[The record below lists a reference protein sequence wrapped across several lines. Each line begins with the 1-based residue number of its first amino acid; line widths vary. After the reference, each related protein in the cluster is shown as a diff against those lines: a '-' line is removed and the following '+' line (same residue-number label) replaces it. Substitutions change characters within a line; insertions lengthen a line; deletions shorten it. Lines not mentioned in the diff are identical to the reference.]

1 MFEQTKALCQHFLD
15 VGIPS
20 FDLIVYKDGECILR
34 HMGGYADPDKKIPM
48 RGNEKHHIYS
58 CSKVITCVAAMQ
70 LWEKGL
76 FSLDDD
82 LADYLPAFREMTV
95 KTENGIEK
103 AKNPIKIHQL
113 FEMTSG
119 MTYNIETPELLEY
132 YEACDHRCPTV
143 ETVNVMAKTP
153 LAFEPGTGW
162 RYSLSHDVL
171 AALVEVLSGKK
182 FELYVKEHIF
192 DPLGMVHSDFLH
204 PMEDWEGFARLYHY
218 NAETGEFEPRWKNNY
233 RPGREYAS
241 GGAGCVSTVEDYIKF
256 LEALRIGDVILKK
269 ETIAMMAKD
278 RLTEQQREMYTYDKV
293 ANGYGLGLRTP
304 YMDPEWT
311 DFGWGGAGGA
321 YASVDPVNNITLYYA
336 QNVLKS
342 PVRPLRPWLYR
353 TVRAD
358 LLGQKIHVPIEQE
371 DEHPELTY

>member
-103 AKNPIKIHQL
+103 AKNPIKIHHL

-143 ETVNVMAKTP
+143 
-153 LAFEPGTGW
+153 
-162 RYSLSHDVL
+162 
-171 AALVEVLSGKK
+171 
-182 FELYVKEHIF
+182 
-192 DPLGMVHSDFLH
+192 
-204 PMEDWEGFARLYHY
+204 
-218 NAETGEFEPRWKNNY
+218 
-233 RPGREYAS
+233 
-241 GGAGCVSTVEDYIKF
+241 
-256 LEALRIGDVILKK
+256 
-269 ETIAMMAKD
+269 
-278 RLTEQQREMYTYDKV
+278 
-293 ANGYGLGLRTP
+293 
-304 YMDPEWT
+304 
-311 DFGWGGAGGA
+311 
-321 YASVDPVNNITLYYA
+321 
-336 QNVLKS
+336 
-342 PVRPLRPWLYR
+342 
-353 TVRAD
+353 
-358 LLGQKIHVPIEQE
+358 
-371 DEHPELTY
+371 